1 VVISFGCVPTRRPH
15 VSGQDVLPLR
25 RDTSQD
31 CQITW
36 LQRRVCRVWNVVG
49 TKTRTLRLMSGKNLD
64 QDQTLYCIGGIAA
77 TQVPKCGGLF
87 TQVLSMFPLGQ
98 MFHV

>member
-1 VVISFGCVPTRRPH
+1 MRLPARICDTARSAERSFKPISNRFETIVVISLGCVPTRRPH

-36 LQRRVCRVWNVVG
+36 LQRASLSSLECCRHENANVEF
-49 TKTRTLRLMSGKNLD
+49 MPGKNLD
-64 QDQTLYCIGGIAA
+64 QDQTLY
-77 TQVPKCGGLF
+77 
-87 TQVLSMFPLGQ
+87 
-98 MFHV
+98 